1 MEQEDPAKRIF
12 ELEHQLAEQRGAD
25 LPAAR
30 ADHAAA
36 SRQFVASSTAFSAFS
51 FQWTAKRSSIFV
63 YGGLAAII
71 ASIFVARATR
81 WSGGPIAIMV
91 LLLFVVPLGVG
102 GYFWR
107 QSRRKFLIGATSD
120 GLTVNKWPG
129 DVFSV
134 VDAKLGPWVTT
145 GVALHL
151 QSGSHR
157 FLLGGRDRRIAPT
170 TRLDA
175 PAVPAVDVWLWG
187 SEFDELLAIGGRR
200 SGLDVRGP
208 APGEPTR
215 CLLFPRSAQHLVSS
229 SELREDRRLGRSR
242 SHHWQPSLAIDV
254 DNDAIRVIDLNS
266 NALSASASL
275 ARVTATPVTYSYIE
289 GSSDMSHQV
298 TMPGLVVGVPGLQPL
313 SIGYNDRRRF
323 SWRGNVPVEKHDAA
337 YAVSEADWLTLV
349 EEFGLAP
356 YREDKARP

>member
-1 MEQEDPAKRIF
+1 MEQEDPEKRIF
-12 ELEHQLAEQRGAD
+12 ELEHQLPEQRGAD
-25 LPAAR
+25 RPAAS

-36 SRQFVASSTAFSAFS
+36 SREFVASSTAFSAFS

-91 LLLFVVPLGVG
+91 LLLFVVPLVVG
-102 GYFWR
+102 GYFWG

-134 VDAKLGPWVTT
+134 VDATLGPWVTT

-151 QSGSHR
+151 QSGSRR

-175 PAVPAVDVWLWG
+175 PAVPAVDAWLWG

-200 SGLDVRGP
+200 GGLDVRGP

-229 SELREDRRLGRSR
+229 SELREHRRLGRS
-242 SHHWQPSLAIDV
+242 HWQPSLAIDV

-289 GSSDMSHQV
+289 GGGSDNPYHV
-298 TMPGLVVGVPGLQPL
+298 TMPGLVMGVPGLQPL
-313 SIGYNDRRRF
+313 NIGYKDRHRF

-337 YAVSEADWLTLV
+337 YAVSGADWLTLV
-349 EEFGLAP
+349 EAFGLAP